1 MTSRAALVVALAI
14 GVLGCAPDLPD
25 GPDVDT
31 DLDGE
36 LRPVLAAFGAVP
48 IGVMPA
54 QSAAEVTLGRALMFD
69 KILSGNRD
77 ISCATCHLPSLHATD
92 GLPLSI
98 GTGGTGLGTAR
109 TLGPGRRFVPRNAP
123 SLLDQGLRSPF
134 IFWDGR
140 VSGSVGRWTTP
151 APALPGGLATIL
163 AAQAMFPV
171 LSREEMRGD
180 PGDRDVFGAVN
191 ELAGFPDT
199 EHTQIWDAVMRRLL
213 AIPEYVALFQAAYP
227 QVPAASL
234 GFQHAATA
242 IAAFETEALSRY
254 GSPFDRYL
262 DRDNSALNV
271 QQKRGALLF
280 FGRAQCATCHQGA
293 LLGGNGFFNDGVPQ
307 LGPGSSPGAPQDWG
321 RGATVTNPSERTF
334 ARFQFRV
341 PPLRNVELSAPYM
354 HNGAYPTLEA
364 VIRHYNDPLLALRT
378 YDPAAQ
384 LPPQFQS
391 LHHPERALVDSV
403 AATIDGRLRTSRN
416 FSDQDRADLVAFLK
430 SLTDPAARD
439 LSALVP
445 DRVPSGLPVDR

>member
-1 MTSRAALVVALAI
+1 MKTRAALAVALVI
-14 GVLGCAPDLPD
+14 GGLGCAPDLPD

-36 LRPVLAAFGAVP
+36 LRPLLTAFGAVP
-48 IGVMPA
+48 IGVMPKQDAA
-54 QSAAEVTLGRALMFD
+54 QVALGRALMFD
-69 KILSGNRD
+69 KVLSGNRD
-77 ISCATCHLPSLHATD
+77 IACATCHLPSSHGAD
-92 GLPLSI
+92 GLPISI
-98 GTGGTGLGTAR
+98 GTGGIGLGTAR

-140 VSGSVGRWTTP
+140 VAGDGGRWTTP
-151 APALPGGLATIL
+151 APALPSGLATIL

-180 PGDRDVFGAVN
+180 PGDRDVLGAVN
-191 ELAGFPDT
+191 ELAEFPDV

-213 AIPEYVALFQAAYP
+213 AIPEYVSLFNAAYP
-227 QVPAASL
+227 QVPTASL

-242 IAAFETEALSRY
+242 LAAFETEAFTHY
-254 GSPFDRYL
+254 DSPFDRYL
-262 DRDNSALNV
+262 GRDNSALTV
-271 QQKRGALLF
+271 EQKRGAALF
-280 FGRAQCATCHQGA
+280 FGGAGCASCHRGA
-293 LLGGNGFFNDGVPQ
+293 LLGGSEFLNDGVPQ

-321 RGATVTNPSERTF
+321 RGAAVSPNERPF
-334 ARFQFRV
+334 RRFQFRV

-378 YDPAAQ
+378 YDAAAQ
-384 LPPQFQS
+384 LPPQFQP

-403 AATIDGRLRTSRN
+403 AATIDFRLRTNQN
-416 FSDQDRADLVAFLK
+416 FSDQDRGDLVAFLK

-439 LSALVP
+439 LSALAP